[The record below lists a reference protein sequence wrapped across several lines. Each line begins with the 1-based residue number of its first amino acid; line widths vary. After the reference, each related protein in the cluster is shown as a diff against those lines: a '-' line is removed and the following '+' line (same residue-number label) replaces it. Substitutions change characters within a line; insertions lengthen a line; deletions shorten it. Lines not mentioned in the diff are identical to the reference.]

1 MTTPA
6 QAPPRVAV
14 MGSGAVGC
22 YFGGMLSRAGLPVT
36 LIARP
41 PNREA
46 IERNGL
52 RIESF
57 RLPAPETTR
66 VATAADA
73 SGVSGADIVLFCVKT
88 VDTESAAR
96 ELAPHLAAGAT
107 VVSMQNGVDNV
118 TRIREASGIDAL
130 GAAVYVAA
138 EMTAPG
144 VVRHSGRGDLV
155 IGRFPQSRART
166 EIVEAACGRAGIPCR
181 AAPDIRAPLW
191 TKMFINCGYNAISA
205 LGHARYGWLAGRGE
219 ILELMRRA
227 VEEAVAV
234 ARAEGVSLP
243 DENFVDTAWKLAN
256 SMTQAYSST
265 SQDIARGKKTEID
278 SLNGYVARRGRE
290 FGIDTPVNYTLWALV
305 KLLENPEPA
314 ADTARVRG

>member
-1 MTTPA
+1 MTGSTEPA
-6 QAPPRVAV
+6 PRVAV
-14 MGSGAVGC
+14 IGAGAVGC
-22 YFGGMLSRAGLPVT
+22 YFGGMLARAGLPVT

-41 PNREA
+41 AHREA

-57 RLPAPETTR
+57 RFPAPESVR

-73 SGVSGADIVLFCVKT
+73 SGATGADVVLFCVKT

-96 ELAPHLAAGAT
+96 ELAPHLAPGAT

-118 TRIREASGIDAL
+118 TRIREGSGIDAL

-155 IGRFPQSRART
+155 IGRFPQSSART
-166 EIVEAACGRAGIPCR
+166 DMVEAACARAEIPCR
-181 AAPDIRAPLW
+181 IAADIRAPLW

-205 LGHARYGWLAGRGE
+205 LGRARYGWLAARAE
-219 ILELMRRA
+219 ILEVMRRV

-234 ARAEGVSLP
+234 ARAEGVPLP
-243 DENFVDTAWKLAN
+243 DEDFVDTAWKLAS

-305 KLLENPEPA
+305 KLLEGREEA
-314 ADTARVRG
+314 VAQ